1 MKKILVS
8 ILLFVFLS
16 FLSGCN
22 MQLIELSDGYYNG
35 KLVCQHIAVSSWVTD
50 INIKIENNNLFIDN
64 DKVGKIN
71 SVELS
76 DSILNFE
83 KLSYA
88 NDYESELK
96 ELEKVKNG
104 YYVKDTSFLD
114 DSGEIYIVENNGKM
128 YLFIIYKS
136 GFNDY
141 EILKGYYLNDVVKL
155 NFTDYSGGCI
165 IMQHQEEVKIG
176 SKYDLTMVKELLFV
190 DAFIDLET
198 LTIYTDYITPT
209 KNIELISYNNGVY
222 DDYIIEYIIKN
233 EELEFSNGFYTLE
246 EFKKHQYQINEDEV
260 IIVCDNVTYK
270 FGKSYQLSECYYLKE
285 IISNKTLFG
294 DLNKARND
302 LDILFGSSTYDRSLI
317 QVELSENGFV
327 IKLSEHFLAG

>member
-1 MKKILVS
+1 
-8 ILLFVFLS
+8 
-16 FLSGCN
+16 
-22 MQLIELSDGYYNG
+22 
-35 KLVCQHIAVSSWVTD
+35 
-50 INIKIENNNLFIDN
+50 
-64 DKVGKIN
+64 
-71 SVELS
+71 
-76 DSILNFE
+76 
-83 KLSYA
+83 
-88 NDYESELK
+88 
-96 ELEKVKNG
+96 
-104 YYVKDTSFLD
+104 
-114 DSGEIYIVENNGKM
+114 M

-285 IISNKTLFG
+285 IISNKTLFD

-302 LDILFGSSTYDRSLI
+302 LDILFGNSTYDCSLI

>member
-8 ILLFVFLS
+8 VFLLVFLS

-22 MQLIELSDGYYNG
+22 PQSNNLSDGYYNG
-35 KLVCQHIAVSSWVTD
+35 ELVCQHFAVSSWVTD
-50 INIKIENNNLFIDN
+50 IDIKIENNNLFIDN

-76 DSILNFE
+76 NSILNFE

-155 NFTDYSGGCI
+155 KFTDYSGGCI

-176 SKYDLTMVKELLFV
+176 SKYDLTMVKEFLFV

-198 LTIYTDYITPT
+198 LTIYKDYITAT
-209 KNIELISYNNGVY
+209 SNLDLIAYNNGVY
-222 DDYIIEYIIKN
+222 GDYIIEYVFEKEN
-233 EELEFSNGFYTLE
+233 LAFTNAFYNLEELEYY
-246 EFKKHQYQINEDEV
+246 QYQIHEDE
-260 IIVCDNVTYK
+260 IIINKDNVTYK
-270 FGKSYQLSECYYLKE
+270 FGKSHQLSESYYLKE

-294 DLNKARND
+294 DLNMAKND
-302 LDILFGSSTYDRSLI
+302 LDILFGNSTYDCSLI

>member
-1 MKKILVS
+1 MKK
-8 ILLFVFLS
+8 LLFSMFLLVFLS

-22 MQLIELSDGYYNG
+22 PQSNNLSDSYYKG
-35 KLVCQHIAVSSWVTD
+35 KLVCQHVAVSSWVTD
-50 INIKIENNNLFIDN
+50 IDIKIENNNLFIDN

-76 DSILNFE
+76 NSILNFE

-176 SKYDLTMVKELLFV
+176 SKYDLTMVKEFLFV

-198 LTIYTDYITPT
+198 LTIYKDYITAT
-209 KNIELISYNNGVY
+209 SNLDLIAYNNGVY
-222 DDYIIEYIIKN
+222 GDYIIEYVFEKEN
-233 EELEFSNGFYTLE
+233 LAFTNAFYNLEELEYY
-246 EFKKHQYQINEDEV
+246 QYQIHEDE
-260 IIVCDNVTYK
+260 IIINKDNVTYK
-270 FGKSYQLSECYYLKE
+270 FGKSHQLSESYYLKE

-294 DLNKARND
+294 DLNMAKNA
-302 LDILFGSSTYDRSLI
+302 LDILFGSSTYDCGLI
-317 QVELSENGFV
+317 KVELSEKCFV

>member
-35 KLVCQHIAVSSWVTD
+35 ELVCQHIAVSSWVTD

-104 YYVKDTSFLD
+104 YYVKDTTFLD

-285 IISNKTLFG
+285 IISNKTLFD

-302 LDILFGSSTYDRSLI
+302 LDILFGNSTYDCSLI

>member
-8 ILLFVFLS
+8 VFLLVFLS

-35 KLVCQHIAVSSWVTD
+35 KLVCQHFAVSSWITNID
-50 INIKIENNNLFIDN
+50 IKIENNNLFIRDN
-64 DKVGKIN
+64 EVGKIE
-71 SVELS
+71 SVKLS
-76 DSILNFE
+76 SSILNFE
-83 KLSYA
+83 KLSYD

-104 YYVKDTSFLD
+104 YCVKDKSFLD
-114 DSGEIYIVENNGKM
+114 DSGEIYIVENNGKK
-128 YLFIIYKS
+128 YLFIVRK
-136 GFNDY
+136 NEDDNY
-141 EILKGYYLNDVVKL
+141 EILKGYYLSDLVKL
-155 NFTDYSGGCI
+155 DFTDYSGGCI
-165 IMQHQEEVKIG
+165 YLNHQEEVKIG
-176 SKYDLTMVKELLFV
+176 SKYDLTMVKSKFLV

-198 LTIYTDYITPT
+198 LIIYTDYITPT

-222 DDYIIEYIIKN
+222 DDYIIEYIFKN

-246 EFKKHQYQINEDEV
+246 EFEKHQYQINEDEV

-302 LDILFGSSTYDRSLI
+302 LDILFGNSTYDCSLI

-327 IKLSEHFLAG
+327 IKLSELFLVG

>member
-8 ILLFVFLS
+8 VFLLVFLS

-22 MQLIELSDGYYNG
+22 PQSNNLSDSYYKG
-35 KLVCQHIAVSSWVTD
+35 KLVCQHVAVSSWITD
-50 INIKIENNNLFIDN
+50 IDIKIENNNLFIDN

-114 DSGEIYIVENNGKM
+114 DSGEIYIIENNGKM

-176 SKYDLTMVKELLFV
+176 SKYDLTMVKEFLFV

-198 LTIYTDYITPT
+198 LTIYKDYITAT
-209 KNIELISYNNGVY
+209 SNLDLIAYNNGVY
-222 DDYIIEYIIKN
+222 GDYIIEYVFEKEN
-233 EELEFSNGFYTLE
+233 LAFTNAFYNLEELEYY
-246 EFKKHQYQINEDEV
+246 QYQIHEDE
-260 IIVCDNVTYK
+260 IIINKDNVTYK
-270 FGKSYQLSECYYLKE
+270 FGKSHQLSESYYLKE
-285 IISNKTLFG
+285 IISNKTLFD

-302 LDILFGSSTYDRSLI
+302 LDILFGNSTYHCGSI

-327 IKLSEHFLAG
+327 IKLSEHSLAG

>member
-35 KLVCQHIAVSSWVTD
+35 ELVCQHIAVSSWVTD

-285 IISNKTLFG
+285 IISNKTLFD

-302 LDILFGSSTYDRSLI
+302 LDILFGNSTYDCSLI

>member
-8 ILLFVFLS
+8 VFLLVFLS

-22 MQLIELSDGYYNG
+22 MQLTELSDGYYNG
-35 KLVCQHIAVSSWVTD
+35 ELVCQHIAVSSWITNID
-50 INIKIENNNLFIDN
+50 IKIENNNLFISN
-64 DKVGKIN
+64 NEVGKIE
-71 SVELS
+71 SIKLS
-76 DSILNFE
+76 SSILNFE
-83 KLSYA
+83 KLSYD
-88 NDYESELK
+88 NDYESKLK

-104 YYVKDTSFLD
+104 YCVKDTSFLAD
-114 DSGEIYIVENNGKM
+114 GREIYIVENNGKK
-128 YLFIIYKS
+128 YLFIVGK
-136 GFNDY
+136 NEDDNY
-141 EILKGYYLNDVVKL
+141 EILKGYYLNDLVNL
-155 NFTDYSGGCI
+155 DFTDYSGGCI
-165 IMQHQEEVKIG
+165 YRNHQEEVKIG
-176 SKYDLTMVKELLFV
+176 SKYDLTMVKSILLV

-222 DDYIIEYIIKN
+222 DDYIIEYIFKN

-246 EFKKHQYQINEDEV
+246 EFEQHQYQINEDEV

-285 IISNKTLFG
+285 IISNKTLFD

-302 LDILFGSSTYDRSLI
+302 LDILFGNSTYDRSLI

>member
-35 KLVCQHIAVSSWVTD
+35 ELVCQHIAVSSWVTD

-96 ELEKVKNG
+96 
-104 YYVKDTSFLD
+104 
-114 DSGEIYIVENNGKM
+114 
-128 YLFIIYKS
+128 
-136 GFNDY
+136 
-141 EILKGYYLNDVVKL
+141 
-155 NFTDYSGGCI
+155 
-165 IMQHQEEVKIG
+165 
-176 SKYDLTMVKELLFV
+176 
-190 DAFIDLET
+190 
-198 LTIYTDYITPT
+198 
-209 KNIELISYNNGVY
+209 
-222 DDYIIEYIIKN
+222 
-233 EELEFSNGFYTLE
+233 
-246 EFKKHQYQINEDEV
+246 
-260 IIVCDNVTYK
+260 
-270 FGKSYQLSECYYLKE
+270 
-285 IISNKTLFG
+285 
-294 DLNKARND
+294 
-302 LDILFGSSTYDRSLI
+302 
-317 QVELSENGFV
+317 
-327 IKLSEHFLAG
+327 

>member
-8 ILLFVFLS
+8 VFLLVFLS

-22 MQLIELSDGYYNG
+22 PQSNNLSDSYYKG
-35 KLVCQHIAVSSWVTD
+35 KLVCQHVAVSSWVTD
-50 INIKIENNNLFIDN
+50 IDIKIENNNLFIDN

-198 LTIYTDYITPT
+198 LTIYKDYITPT

-285 IISNKTLFG
+285 IISNKTLFD

-302 LDILFGSSTYDRSLI
+302 LDILFGNSTYDCSLI

>member
-8 ILLFVFLS
+8 VFLLVFLS

-22 MQLIELSDGYYNG
+22 PQSNNLSDSYYKG
-35 KLVCQHIAVSSWVTD
+35 KLVCQHVAVSSWVTD
-50 INIKIENNNLFIDN
+50 IDIKIENNNLFIDN

-114 DSGEIYIVENNGKM
+114 DSGEIYIVENNGKI

-176 SKYDLTMVKELLFV
+176 SKYDLTMVKEFLFV

-198 LTIYTDYITPT
+198 LTVYTDYIIPT

-222 DDYIIEYIIKN
+222 DDYIIEYIFKN

-246 EFKKHQYQINEDEV
+246 EFEKHQYQINEDGV

-285 IISNKTLFG
+285 IISNKTLFD

-302 LDILFGSSTYDRSLI
+302 LDILFGNSTYDCSLI

>member
-8 ILLFVFLS
+8 VFLLVFLS

-22 MQLIELSDGYYNG
+22 PQSNNLSDSYYKG
-35 KLVCQHIAVSSWVTD
+35 KLVCQHVAVSSWVTD
-50 INIKIENNNLFIDN
+50 IDIKIENNNLFIDN

-128 YLFIIYKS
+128 YLFIINKS

-141 EILKGYYLNDVVKL
+141 EIFQGYYLNDVVKL

-176 SKYDLTMVKELLFV
+176 SKYDLTMVKEFLFV

-198 LTIYTDYITPT
+198 LTIYKDYITAT
-209 KNIELISYNNGVY
+209 SNLDLIAYNNGVY
-222 DDYIIEYIIKN
+222 GDYIIEYVFEKEN
-233 EELEFSNGFYTLE
+233 LAFTNAFYNLEELEYY
-246 EFKKHQYQINEDEV
+246 QYQIHEDE
-260 IIVCDNVTYK
+260 IIINKDNVTYK
-270 FGKSYQLSECYYLKE
+270 LG
-285 IISNKTLFG
+285 
-294 DLNKARND
+294 
-302 LDILFGSSTYDRSLI
+302 
-317 QVELSENGFV
+317 
-327 IKLSEHFLAG
+327 

>member
-8 ILLFVFLS
+8 VFLLVFLS

-35 KLVCQHIAVSSWVTD
+35 KLVCQHFAVSSWITNID
-50 INIKIENNNLFIDN
+50 IKIENNNLFIRDN
-64 DKVGKIN
+64 EVGKIE
-71 SVELS
+71 SVKLS
-76 DSILNFE
+76 SSILNFE
-83 KLSYA
+83 KLSYD

-104 YYVKDTSFLD
+104 YYVKETSFLD
-114 DSGEIYIVENNGKM
+114 DSGEIYIVENNGEK
-128 YLFIIYKS
+128 YLFIVRK
-136 GFNDY
+136 NEDDNY
-141 EILKGYYLNDVVKL
+141 EILKGYYLSDLVKID
-155 NFTDYSGGCI
+155 FTDYSGGCI

-222 DDYIIEYIIKN
+222 DDYIIEYIFKN

-285 IISNKTLFG
+285 IISNKTLFD

-302 LDILFGSSTYDRSLI
+302 LDILFGNSTYDCSLI

>member
-8 ILLFVFLS
+8 VFLLVFLS

-22 MQLIELSDGYYNG
+22 MQLTELSDGYYNG
-35 KLVCQHIAVSSWVTD
+35 ELVCQHIAVSSWITNID
-50 INIKIENNNLFIDN
+50 IKIENNNLFISN
-64 DKVGKIN
+64 NEVGKIE
-71 SVELS
+71 SIKLS
-76 DSILNFE
+76 SSILNFE
-83 KLSYA
+83 ELSYD

-96 ELEKVKNG
+96 ELKKVKNG
-104 YYVKDTSFLD
+104 YCVKDTSFLAD
-114 DSGEIYIVENNGKM
+114 GSEIYIVENNGKK
-128 YLFIIYKS
+128 YLFIVEK
-136 GFNDY
+136 NEDDNY
-141 EILKGYYLNDVVKL
+141 EILKGYYLNDLVKL

-165 IMQHQEEVKIG
+165 YMNHQEEVKIG
-176 SKYDLTMVKELLFV
+176 SKYDLTMVKSILLV

-222 DDYIIEYIIKN
+222 DDYIIEYIFKN
-233 EELEFSNGFYTLE
+233 EKLEFLNAFYTLE
-246 EFKKHQYQINEDEV
+246 VFEQYQYQINEDEV

-285 IISNKTLFG
+285 IISNKILFD

-302 LDILFGSSTYDRSLI
+302 LDILFGNSTYDRSLI

-327 IKLSEHFLAG
+327 IKLSEHSLAG

>member
-1 MKKILVS
+1 MKK
-8 ILLFVFLS
+8 LLFTMFLLVFLS

-22 MQLIELSDGYYNG
+22 MQLIELSDGNYNG
-35 KLVCQHIAVSSWVTD
+35 ELVCQHVALSSWITNID
-50 INIKIENNNLFIDN
+50 IKIENNNLFIRN
-64 DKVGKIN
+64 NEVGKIE
-71 SVELS
+71 SVKLS
-76 DSILNFE
+76 SSILNFE
-83 KLSYA
+83 KLSYD

-104 YYVKDTSFLD
+104 YCVKDTSFLD
-114 DSGEIYIVENNGKM
+114 DSEEIYIVENNGKK
-128 YLFIIYKS
+128 YLFIVGKNEDDNYQ
-136 GFNDY
+136 
-141 EILKGYYLNDVVKL
+141 ILKGYYLIDLVKL
-155 NFTDYSGGCI
+155 DFTDYSGGC
-165 IMQHQEEVKIG
+165 MYMKHQEEVKIG
-176 SKYDLTMVKELLFV
+176 SKYDLTMVKSNFLV

-209 KNIELISYNNGVY
+209 KNIALISYNNGVY
-222 DDYIIEYIIKN
+222 DSYIIEYIFKN

-246 EFKKHQYQINEDEV
+246 KFKKHQYQINEDEV

-285 IISNKTLFG
+285 IISNKTLFD

-302 LDILFGSSTYDRSLI
+302 LDILFGNSTYDRSLI

-327 IKLSEHFLAG
+327 IKLSEKFLAG